1 MVGVAWKT
9 TSQTIASVTAPGC
22 TLFPHPRAHANG
34 SSEAL
39 ALWVGLNCPAI
50 PAVTMTLSGSSAFE
64 TTVNRYS
71 GVTSIGE
78 LTRAAGTTTTP
89 FTSITT
95 QDSSNLIVM
104 ESASP
109 GSDVLP
115 TAGTGNLPTAGRPG
129 SIASYVVVENC
140 DKAVSAPESVTCS
153 DTITSA
159 AWGTLAIE
167 LRTAN
172 PADLLLVDPV
182 GTSTNASIDSGN
194 GFIVC
199 LPQAALSGNAIIR
212 GMSYLHPSSH
222 ALTISNESNTWR
234 TVLFPVRRRP
244 VDVACDPTGRAGGQ
258 LNATG

>member
-1 MVGVAWKT
+1 
-9 TSQTIASVTAPGC
+9 
-22 TLFPHPRAHANG
+22 
-34 SSEAL
+34 
-39 ALWVGLNCPAI
+39 
-50 PAVTMTLSGSSAFE
+50 
-64 TTVNRYS
+64 
-71 GVTSIGE
+71 
-78 LTRAAGTTTTP
+78 
-89 FTSITT
+89 
-95 QDSSNLIVM
+95 M